1 MPTPPL
7 RPIYDRA
14 KSFPFLVSYWPLL
27 PLACGT
33 LLSTLLF
40 FMALDD
46 ATWAAWSSF
55 FPFALQP
62 VFHDLAVTLQHL
74 HEADRGLDP
83 LSDPHSEFAYP
94 RAVLLLRFLGLH
106 HIPTAWL
113 GLAQGIAL
121 TAAVVFVLRP
131 NTPRRAVAATLLFF
145 TPPFRLG
152 LERGN
157 LDFALFVI
165 CAAAAWQWAR
175 SGRRRKLAWPVT
187 AAISAALLKLYPI
200 FALAGGALAETGRRR
215 IIWLGA
221 IAVVIGYWCLDS
233 TELALILGKFP
244 VSTGAAWGC
253 LVFFARVERFAASHP
268 ELFGWSADLSWS
280 LVGVT
285 LYLGAATAAAFL
297 GLRLAP
303 HFAAVRIPRLEWT
316 NYWVGALICCGS
328 FLTANLAYRWIFVL
342 LTLPLLLR
350 CMRSTHAIV
359 ALWSRSAVA
368 AVLISLAAPLDA
380 SGLAVAVIHAA
391 NWLCVLLF
399 ICGCTALRVTAK
411 SPLFAYL
418 LRLCAPPPATVA
430 APVAPQ
436 VARVPSR

>member
-1 MPTPPL
+1 M
-7 RPIYDRA
+7 
-14 KSFPFLVSYWPLL
+14 L
-27 PLACGT
+27 PLGCGT

-40 FMALDD
+40 YMAIDR
-46 ATWAAWSSF
+46 ATWADWSSF
-55 FPFALQP
+55 FPYALQP

-94 RAVLLLRFLGLH
+94 RAVLLLRFLGVH
-106 HIPTAWL
+106 HLPTAWL

-131 NTPRRAVAATLLFF
+131 NTPRRALATSLIFL

-157 LDFALFVI
+157 LDFALFII

-175 SGRRRKLAWPVT
+175 SSRSRMLVWPVT
-187 AAISAALLKLYPI
+187 AVVIAALLKLYPI

-215 IIWLGA
+215 IIWLAA
-221 IAVVIGYWCLDS
+221 IALVIGYWCLDS
-233 TELALILGKFP
+233 TELALILTKFP
-244 VSTGAAWGC
+244 LSTSAAWGC
-253 LVFFARVERFAASHP
+253 LVLFTRVERFAVGHP

-280 LVGVT
+280 LVGVA
-285 LYLGAATAAAFL
+285 LYLGAAVAAAFV

-303 HFAAVRIPRLEWT
+303 RFATLRIPRLDWT

-328 FLTANLAYRWIFVL
+328 FLTTNLAYRWVFIL

-350 CMRSTHAIV
+350 GMRCSDAVV
-359 ALWSRSAVA
+359 ALWARTTIA
-368 AVLISLAAPLDA
+368 AIIVSLAAPLDV
-380 SGLAVAVIHAA
+380 GGVAFVVVHAA
-391 NWLCVLLF
+391 NWLCILLLVT
-399 ICGCTALRVTAK
+399 GCTALRVTAK

-418 LRLCAPPPATVA
+418 LRLFAPPA
-430 APVAPQ
+430 AAVAPQ
-436 VARVPSR
+436 VARVPLR

>member
-1 MPTPPL
+1 VPIPPL
-7 RPIYDRA
+7 RRIYDQA
-14 KSFPFLVSYWPLL
+14 KSPPFPASYWPLL

-40 FMALDD
+40 YMALDRD
-46 ATWAAWSSF
+46 TWAAWSSL

-106 HIPTAWL
+106 HIPAAWL

-121 TAAVVFVLRP
+121 TATVVFVLRP
-131 NTPRRAVAATLLFF
+131 NTPRRAIAVALLLFA
-145 TPPFRLG
+145 PPFRLG

-157 LDFALFVI
+157 LDFFLFII

-175 SGRRRKLAWPVT
+175 SGRARQLAWPVA
-187 AAISAALLKLYPI
+187 AAIFAALLKLYPI
-200 FALAGGALAETGRRR
+200 FALAGGALAESGRRR

-221 IAVVIGYWCLDS
+221 IALVIGYWCLDP
-233 TELALILGKFP
+233 TELALISSKFP
-244 VSTGAAWGC
+244 VSTSAAWGC
-253 LVFFARVERFAASHP
+253 LVFFTRVERFAANHP

-285 LYLGAATAAAFL
+285 LYLGAAAAAAFL

-316 NYWVGALICCGS
+316 NYWIGALICCGS
-328 FLTANLAYRWIFVL
+328 FLTANLAYRWVFIL

-350 CMRSTHAIV
+350 CMRSSDAVV
-359 ALWSRSAVA
+359 ALWSRTTIA
-368 AVLISLAAPLDA
+368 AILVSLAAPLDV
-380 SGLAVAVIHAA
+380 SDVAFVVVHAA
-391 NWLCVLLF
+391 NWLCILLL
-399 ICGCTALRVTAK
+399 ITGCTALRVTAK

-418 LRLCAPPPATVA
+418 LRLFAPPPPA
-430 APVAPQ
+430 VAPQ